1 MCSNTKK
8 NVKYTDGSKAR
19 YSYYNIGDTQIIN
32 MLQTGPLMIAISA
45 DNW

>member
-1 MCSNTKK
+1 MCTNNKK
-8 NVKYTDGSKAR
+8 NVKFTDGTKAR
-19 YSYYNIGDTQIIN
+19 YSFYSIGDSQIIN